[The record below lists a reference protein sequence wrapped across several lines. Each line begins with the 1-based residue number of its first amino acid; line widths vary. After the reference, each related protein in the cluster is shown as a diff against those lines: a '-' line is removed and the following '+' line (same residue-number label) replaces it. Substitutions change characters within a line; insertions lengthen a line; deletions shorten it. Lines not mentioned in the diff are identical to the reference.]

1 MKFGFIGTGVMAGA
15 MLESALAAG
24 FLQKE
29 DVLVYDKRPDAA
41 ARFGVEIA
49 GSAVQVAAQCDVVQ
63 LGVKPQDL
71 HTLLEDIDEI
81 LHANNSL
88 AVSIAAGVPLKR
100 IAVYAHR
107 AARLMP
113 NINATVGQGMTAW
126 CATDRVGPA
135 DLAWL
140 RGYCECFGRAVQLEE
155 KHFSAFTA
163 LAASAPAFV
172 YLFIDE
178 LARAGVTAGLP
189 KALALEIAAQTVFG
203 SAAQVQRS
211 AVYTGTAEGRLH
223 PYELADRVCSP
234 GGTTI
239 AGVNALREYGFA
251 HAVSQAVLASYKRD
265 QELGK

>member
-1 MKFGFIGTGVMAGA
+1 MKFGIIGTGVMAGA

-24 FLQKE
+24 FLKKE
-29 DVLVYDKRPDAA
+29 DVLVYDKRPEAA
-41 ARFGVEIA
+41 ARFGVETA
-49 GSAVQVAAQCDVVQ
+49 ESAKQVAAQCDIVQ
-63 LGVKPQDL
+63 LGVKPQDIPA
-71 HTLLEDIDEI
+71 LLEKIDEI
-81 LHANNSL
+81 LHTKKSL
-88 AVSIAAGVPLKR
+88 VISIAAGVPLKR

-113 NINATVGQGMTAW
+113 NVNTAVGQSMTAY
-126 CATDRVGPA
+126 CATERVGPEHL
-135 DLAWL
+135 DWL
-140 RGYCECFGRAVQLEE
+140 KGYCECFGRAVHLEE

-163 LAASAPAFV
+163 LAGSVPAFV

-203 SAAQVQRS
+203 SAMQVQES
-211 AVYTGTAEGRLH
+211 SVHTDTTEGRLH
-223 PYELADRVCSP
+223 PYELADQVCSP

-239 AGVNALREYGFA
+239 AGVNALREHGFA

>member
-1 MKFGFIGTGVMAGA
+1 MKYGFIGTGVMAGA

-24 FLQKE
+24 FLLKE
-29 DVLVYDKRPDAA
+29 DVLVYDKRPEAA
-41 ARFGVEIA
+41 ARFGTEIA
-49 GSAVQVAAQCDVVQ
+49 ESAAQVAAQCEVVQ
-63 LGVKPQDL
+63 LGVKPQNL
-71 HTLLEDIDEI
+71 PELLEDIDEI
-81 LHANNSL
+81 LHAKKSL
-88 AVSIAAGVPLKR
+88 VVSIAAGVPLKR

-113 NINATVGQGMTAW
+113 NINTTVGQGMTAY
-126 CATDRVGPA
+126 CATERVSPE

-140 RGYCECFGRAVQLEE
+140 GRYCACFGRAVHLEE

-189 KALALEIAAQTVFG
+189 KALALEIAAQTVSG
-203 SAAQVQRS
+203 SAAQVRES
-211 AVYTGTAEGRLH
+211 ALH
-223 PYELADRVCSP
+223 PCELADRVCSP

-239 AGVNALREYGFA
+239 AGINALREHGFA
-251 HAVSQAVLASYKRD
+251 HAVSQAVLASYHRD

>member
-1 MKFGFIGTGVMAGA
+1 MKYGFIGTGVMAGA

-29 DVLVYDKRPDAA
+29 DVLVYDKRPEAA
-41 ARFGVEIA
+41 ARFGAETA
-49 GSAVQVAAQCDVVQ
+49 NSAVQVAAQCDIVQ

-71 HTLLEDIDEI
+71 PALLGEIDEV
-81 LHANNSL
+81 LHAKRSL
-88 AVSIAAGVPLKR
+88 VISIAAGVPLKR
-100 IAVYAHR
+100 ISVYAHR

-113 NINATVGQGMTAW
+113 NINTTVGQGMTAY
-126 CATDRVGPA
+126 CATERVGQE

-140 RGYCECFGRAVQLEE
+140 GRYCACFGRAVRLEE

-189 KALALEIAAQTVFG
+189 RALALEIAAQMVLG
-203 SAAQVQRS
+203 SAAQVRES
-211 AVYTGTAEGRLH
+211 GLH
-223 PYELADRVCSP
+223 PCELADRVCSP
-234 GGTTI
+234 GGTTV
-239 AGVNALREYGFA
+239 AGVNALREHGFT
-251 HAVSQAVLASYKRD
+251 HAVSQAILASYKRD